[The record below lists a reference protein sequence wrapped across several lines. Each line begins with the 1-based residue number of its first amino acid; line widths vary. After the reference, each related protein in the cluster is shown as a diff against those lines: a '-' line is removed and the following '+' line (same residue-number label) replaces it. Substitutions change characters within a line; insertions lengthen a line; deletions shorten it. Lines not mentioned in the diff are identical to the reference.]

1 VALSVLPLDLARWD
15 ETARD
20 CLVLPVFKDDRP
32 LRGAAGLADWRMC
45 GRLSRL
51 VKANKATGEKG
62 ESMMLPP
69 GRRLRF
75 ARILWFGLGDAKGYS
90 DTRFKADLAW
100 ILDVVAKANIKEWAL
115 QAPGRAS
122 GLIGAR
128 RAVELMLEND
138 TLVDLPIAL
147 LEDPA
152 GQKDIAELLRSQ
164 RERRASQPPPL
175 ST

>member
-1 VALSVLPLDLARWD
+1 MALSVLPLDLARWD
-15 ETARD
+15 ESARD

-32 LRGAAGLADWRMC
+32 LRGAAGLADWRLC

-51 VKANKATGEKG
+51 VKASRATADAGET
-62 ESMMLPP
+62 MLLPP

-75 ARILWFGLGDAKGYS
+75 ERVIWFGLGEAKGYT
-90 DTRFKADLAW
+90 DERFRKDLAW
-100 ILDVVAKANIKEWAL
+100 ILGVVT
-115 QAPGRAS
+115 QAGVADWSVQLPGRAS

-128 RAVELMLEND
+128 RAVEIIFEEQLLAD
-138 TLVDLPIAL
+138 QAITL

-164 RERRASQPPPL
+164 R
-175 ST
+175 

>member
-1 VALSVLPLDLARWD
+1 MALSVLPLDLVRWD
-15 ETARD
+15 ESMRD

-45 GRLSRL
+45 GKLSQF
-51 VKANKATGEKG
+51 VKANRTTGDAG
-62 ESMMLPP
+62 ETLMMPP

-75 ARILWFGLGDAKGYS
+75 GRIMWFGLGETKGYS
-90 DTRFKADLAW
+90 DERFRKDLAW
-100 ILDVVAKANIKEWAL
+100 IVDVVGKAGITEVTL

-128 RAVELMLEND
+128 RAVEIMLED
-138 TLVDLPIAL
+138 DVLGLQPITL

-152 GQKDIAELLRSQ
+152 GQKDIAELLRQQ
-164 RERRASQPPPL
+164 R
-175 ST
+175 

>member
-1 VALSVLPLDLARWD
+1 VALTVLPLDLARWD
-15 ETARD
+15 ESSRD

-32 LRGAAGLADWRMC
+32 LRGAAGLADWRLC

-51 VKANKATGEKG
+51 ISSSRATSEHGET
-62 ESMMLPP
+62 MLLPP

-75 ARILWFGLGDAKGYS
+75 NRLMWFGLGDAKGYT
-90 DTRFKADLAW
+90 DDRFRQDLAW
-100 ILDVVAKANIKEWAL
+100 ILGVVKKAGVADWAL
-115 QAPGRAS
+115 QLPGRAS

-128 RAVELMLEND
+128 RAVELILED
-138 TLVDLPIAL
+138 QLLVDQPITL

-164 RERRASQPPPL
+164 RG
-175 ST
+175 

>member
-1 VALSVLPLDLARWD
+1 MALSVLPLDLARWD
-15 ETARD
+15 EAPRD

-32 LRGAAGLADWRMC
+32 LRGAAGLVDWRLC
-45 GRLSRL
+45 GRLSKL
-51 VKANKATGEKG
+51 VKNNRASAEAGET
-62 ESMMLPP
+62 MMMPA

-75 ARILWFGLGDAKGYS
+75 ARILWFGLGDAKGYT
-90 DTRFKADLAW
+90 DERFKRDLDW
-100 ILDVVAKANIKEWAL
+100 ILEVVGKAEVKDWAV
-115 QAPGRAS
+115 QPPGRAS

-138 TLVDLPIAL
+138 QLNQAGHPVAI

-164 RERRASQPPPL
+164 R
-175 ST
+175 

>member
-1 VALSVLPLDLARWD
+1 MALSVLPLDLARWD
-15 ETARD
+15 EASRD
-20 CLVLPVFKDDRP
+20 CLVLPVFRDDRP
-32 LRGAAGLADWRMC
+32 LRGAAGLADWRLC

-51 VKANKATGEKG
+51 LKSERATADAGET
-62 ESMMLPP
+62 MLLPP

-75 ARILWFGLGDAKGYS
+75 KRVMWFGLGDAKGYT
-90 DTRFKADLAW
+90 DDRFRKDLAW
-100 ILDVVAKANIKEWAL
+100 ILGVVKGAGVTDWAL

-128 RAVELMLEND
+128 RAVEIILED
-138 TLVDLPIAL
+138 PVLVDQPITL

-164 RERRASQPPPL
+164 RQ
-175 ST
+175 TG

>member
-1 VALSVLPLDLARWD
+1 MALSVMPLDLSRWD
-15 ETARD
+15 EQARD

-32 LRGAAGLADWRMC
+32 LRGAAGLADWRLC

-51 VKANKATGEKG
+51 VQANRASADSGETI
-62 ESMMLPP
+62 MLPP

-75 ARILWFGLGDAKGYS
+75 SRLLWFGLGDAKAYN
-90 DTRFKADLAW
+90 DERFRKDLTW
-100 ILDVVAKANIKEWAL
+100 ILGVVRKAGITEWVL

-128 RAVELMLEND
+128 RAIEIMLEEPAFTEQNV
-138 TLVDLPIAL
+138 TL

-164 RERRASQPPPL
+164 R
-175 ST
+175 

>member
-1 VALSVLPLDLARWD
+1 MALSVLPLDLARWD
-15 ETARD
+15 ESTRD
-20 CLVLPVFKDDRP
+20 CLVLPVFQNDRP
-32 LRGAAGLADWRMC
+32 LRGAAGLADWRLC

-51 VKANKATGEKG
+51 LKSNRATAEAGET
-62 ESMMLPP
+62 MMLPP

-75 ARILWFGLGDAKGYS
+75 KRVLWFGLGDAKGYTDDRLRKDLTWIATVVKDAGVS
-90 DTRFKADLAW
+90 D
-100 ILDVVAKANIKEWAL
+100 WAV

-128 RAVELMLEND
+128 RAVEIILED
-138 TLVDLPIAL
+138 QTLAAQPITL

-164 RERRASQPPPL
+164 R
-175 ST
+175 

>member
-1 VALSVLPLDLARWD
+1 MALSVLPVDLARWD
-15 ETARD
+15 ESARD
-20 CLVLPVFKDDRP
+20 CLVLPVFRDDRP

-51 VKANKATGEKG
+51 LKTEKATANAGET
-62 ESMMLPP
+62 MMLPP

-75 ARILWFGLGDAKGYS
+75 KRVMWFGLGDAKGYT
-90 DTRFKADLAW
+90 DDRFRKDLAW
-100 ILDVVAKANIKEWAL
+100 ILSVVTAARVTDWAI

-128 RAVELMLEND
+128 RAVEIILED
-138 TLVDLPIAL
+138 QKLVDQPLTL

-164 RERRASQPPPL
+164 R
-175 ST
+175 